1 MASIGYK
8 LVGHFHIQSD
18 KQSEFNDCIL
28 TVLNYFGVKKTT
40 TISIGDK
47 SFVVTK
53 PVAIDEY
60 GNISFNYCTLGNKQ
74 CETSIFSVSNT
85 ANRKSISQRLC
96 FFKN

>member
-1 MASIGYK
+1 MAGSEYR
-8 LVGHFHIQSD
+8 LTGHAHIPLE

-40 TISIGDK
+40 TISIDDK
-47 SFVVTK
+47 SFVVTE

-85 ANRKSISQRLC
+85 ANRKSISLQLC